1 MEEIV
6 SSAAEADSNGEEV
19 GTMESE
25 VESADPEEKV
35 EEETEE
41 PTR

>member
-19 GTMESE
+19 GTMERE
-25 VESADPEEKV
+25 VESDAPEEGF